1 MTMTHESASKFQDVE
16 PETVKA
22 PPKNAWN
29 MSRLVPYKVQIKRYT
44 MYTKNKIEK
53 KRRLHE
59 IMRIQ
64 EQQIDSQE
72 LGTVKVMGL

>member
-1 MTMTHESASKFQDVE
+1 
-16 PETVKA
+16 
-22 PPKNAWN
+22 
-29 MSRLVPYKVQIKRYT
+29 